1 MAQAYIS
8 TAQPNLRLV
17 SITNTSISDAYT
29 SRTPTTTK
37 PTVGVV
43 LDYSLTQ
50 GYWNPSLIKV
60 MPWGA
65 KSDGTAWTTSAATTG
80 FRLIGWQSYA
90 DASTGNTFW
99 CPSILAAYS
108 LLFASGAPAA
118 AIGDTQYGSARFFG
132 GGAAQLG
139 GAPASFPTPNV
150 YLPGGTTGGTIT
162 TPASFLVDIAG
173 AQLVTVDFIRPAAET
188 TANMGLL
195 WYAI

>member
-17 SITNTSISDAYT
+17 SVANTSISDDYT
-29 SRTPTTTK
+29 SRTVTTTK

-65 KSDGTAWTTSAATTG
+65 KSDGTAWTTSGTTTG

-99 CPSILAAYS
+99 CPTILTSYS
-108 LLFASGAPAA
+108 LLFATGAPAA
-118 AIGDTQYGSARFFG
+118 AIGDTQYGNARFFG
-132 GGAAQLG
+132 GGTN
-139 GAPASFPTPNV
+139 PSTPTFPVPNV
-150 YLPGGTTGGTIT
+150 YAPGGTAGGTIT
-162 TPASFLVDIAG
+162 TPASWLVDIAG
-173 AQLVTVDFIRPAAET
+173 SQLVTVDFIRPAAET